1 MNWLF
6 PSKDFLFFANLP
18 ASKNLPEEQTFW
30 SNRRVLFIYRS
41 TVICTLTWLVTCD
54 LWPGIC
60 SCCLFKVFLRINWQ
74 LESPF
79 YSRCVEKRLAATVI
93 NPLQMHYQ
101 VLLVTSKAVPIWTQ
115 VMTSAKGKLSWKL
128 NPSTTR
134 YLEWT
139 IRIAC
144 METINADMNYVKYE
158 TSKLCVFSKANTG
171 HCQRT
176 KQLWEY
182 VCL

>member
-1 MNWLF
+1 
-6 PSKDFLFFANLP
+6 
-18 ASKNLPEEQTFW
+18 
-30 SNRRVLFIYRS
+30 
-41 TVICTLTWLVTCD
+41 
-54 LWPGIC
+54 
-60 SCCLFKVFLRINWQ
+60 
-74 LESPF
+74 
-79 YSRCVEKRLAATVI
+79 
-93 NPLQMHYQ
+93 MHYQ

-139 IRIAC
+139 IGIAC

-158 TSKLCVFSKANTG
+158 TSKLCVFSKADTA

>member
-1 MNWLF
+1 
-6 PSKDFLFFANLP
+6 
-18 ASKNLPEEQTFW
+18 
-30 SNRRVLFIYRS
+30 
-41 TVICTLTWLVTCD
+41 
-54 LWPGIC
+54 
-60 SCCLFKVFLRINWQ
+60 
-74 LESPF
+74 
-79 YSRCVEKRLAATVI
+79 
-93 NPLQMHYQ
+93 MHYQ
-101 VLLVTSKAVPIWTQ
+101 VLLVTSNTVPIWTQ

>member
-1 MNWLF
+1 MRKGKISFRCCSRHYCKSPQTPWIVYF
-6 PSKDFLFFANLP
+6 PSKDFFFLQISQP
-18 ASKNLPEEQTFW
+18 AKICLKNRHFDPPL
-30 SNRRVLFIYRS
+30 VLFIYRS

-101 VLLVTSKAVPIWTQ
+101 VLLVTSKAVPIQTQ
-115 VMTSAKGKLSWKL
+115 VMTSAKEKL

-134 YLEWT
+134 YLE
-139 IRIAC
+139 
-144 METINADMNYVKYE
+144 
-158 TSKLCVFSKANTG
+158 
-171 HCQRT
+171 
-176 KQLWEY
+176 
-182 VCL
+182 